1 MSQYMLLLYP
11 EHTVD
16 PAERQRREAELPL
29 WIELYKSLDEAG
41 ILVATGRLHPVDT
54 ATTVRERDG
63 QTEVV
68 DGPFAETK
76 EFLAGY
82 YVLECEDLDEA
93 LKHAARVPV
102 SRYGS
107 VEVRPLVA
115 DPLAPM
121 PPAGEV

>member
-1 MSQYMLLLYP
+1 MLLLYP
-11 EHTVD
+11 EYTDD
-16 PAERQRREAELPL
+16 PAERERREAEMPL
-29 WIELYKSLDEAG
+29 WVELYRSLDAAG
-41 ILVATGRLHPVDT
+41 ILVATGRLHPTDT
-54 ATTVRERDG
+54 ATTVRERGG
-63 QTEVV
+63 QTEII

-93 LKHAARVPV
+93 LKHARRVPV

-115 DPLAPM
+115 DPLS
-121 PPAGEV
+121 PPSAQGEV

>member
-1 MSQYMLLLYP
+1 MLLLYP
-11 EHTVD
+11 ESTD
-16 PAERQRREAELPL
+16 DLAERRRRETEMPL
-29 WIELYKSLDEAG
+29 WIELYRSLDEAG
-41 ILVATGRLHPVDT
+41 VLVAIGRLHPVDT
-54 ATTVRERDG
+54 ATTVRERNG
-63 QTEVV
+63 QTEVI

-93 LKHAARVPV
+93 LKHASRVPV
-102 SRYGS
+102 SRYGA

-121 PPAGEV
+121 PPQGEV

>member
-1 MSQYMLLLYP
+1 MLLLYP
-11 EHTVD
+11 EHTDD
-16 PAERQRREAELPL
+16 PAERQRREAEMPL
-29 WIELYKSLDEAG
+29 WIELCKSLDEAG

-54 ATTVRERDG
+54 ATTVRERNG
-63 QTEVV
+63 QAEVV

-76 EFLAGY
+76 EVLAGY

-93 LKHAARVPV
+93 LKHARRVPV

-121 PPAGEV
+121 PPEGEV